1 MTPCFVISL
10 QGSRVYEAVL
20 DCTLD
25 WGSRMVITENEIMR
39 LVFNDNNGLA
49 DIAEKLE
56 LIYTGWELKNVCNK
70 THLTRI

>member
-1 MTPCFVISL
+1 
-10 QGSRVYEAVL
+10 
-20 DCTLD
+20 
-25 WGSRMVITENEIMR
+25 MVITENEIMR

-70 THLTRI
+70 THLTKI